1 MDSLFTG
8 LILFSGFI
16 LGLTIYGLLV
26 WFIVNK
32 VVDLVDKVR
41 GRSR

>member
-1 MDSLFTG
+1 MDGLFNG
-8 LILFSGFI
+8 FILFSGFI

-32 VVDLVDKVR
+32 VVDLVDRIR
-41 GRSR
+41 GKSK